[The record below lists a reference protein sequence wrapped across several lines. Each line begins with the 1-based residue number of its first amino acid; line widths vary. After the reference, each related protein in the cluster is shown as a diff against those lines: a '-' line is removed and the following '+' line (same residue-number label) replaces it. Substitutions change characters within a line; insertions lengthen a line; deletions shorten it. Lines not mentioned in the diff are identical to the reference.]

1 MYHAETHQTHGV
13 PGPRSVLDGQTGGAV
28 ERVGR
33 AGKGGICKGRGGVGE
48 ECPSVGCVFTSL
60 HPLVHDTA
68 VDKRQEK
75 ARLEAAASGASS
87 SAGPASGAGEPGLG
101 DSGAPTSTRHSTEE
115 MDADGD
121 RSRDEGGGPL
131 LSVSAQPPPSTQG
144 PAGTGGK
151 RVLTR
156 PLKSTG

>member
-1 MYHAETHQTHGV
+1 MSK
-13 PGPRSVLDGQTGGAV
+13 R
-28 ERVGR
+28 
-33 AGKGGICKGRGGVGE
+33 
-48 ECPSVGCVFTSL
+48 GCVFTSL

-68 VDKRQEK
+68 VDKRRKRRGWRLLLPAPGSVQVQHL
-75 ARLEAAASGASS
+75 ARA
-87 SAGPASGAGEPGLG
+87 EPGLG

-131 LSVSAQPPPSTQG
+131 LSVSARPPPSTQG

-151 RVLTR
+151 ERHPPAKKYRLTASIRAIVWELVLFSNECCR
-156 PLKSTG
+156 LENERK